1 MPHSFHNKLISI
13 EQIKSATSGTRWES
27 MSSFRLVFQPE
38 WNEKWIQVFVL
49 AKNFDHMK
57 EKICLPSEDFTANVV
72 ENSSHFGMHKWMQWI
87 LMYFFGFKGKKVIY
101 NIDKKAPNRWTD
113 DEPTNASQGDN
124 E

>member
-1 MPHSFHNKLISI
+1 MGVNVIISVGISARVKL
-13 EQIKSATSGTRWES
+13 EG
-27 MSSFRLVFQPE
+27 
-38 WNEKWIQVFVL
+38 IQVFVL

>member
-113 DEPTNASQGDN
+113 DEPTNASQGR
-124 E
+124 